1 VTFVTGTRHSS
12 LLVRWSHPRIRA
24 WGSVCQQVPMS
35 DLVNRPDRAEISKRV
50 ERAEKYLQKGKTA
63 DALTEFLAVLD
74 ADPENDSVRQ
84 MAADLCVSLSR
95 TSDAVRL
102 LGQLFERQ
110 LAAADV
116 SRASLTYKRLARL
129 VNPST
134 EQKLGFAKLVEQS
147 NKKLAQET
155 YESVL
160 ADLNKQGKKHESLA
174 VLKRLVE
181 LDPNDKNLLKLG
193 DLCSQLKDG
202 KGAAAAYVRIAEI
215 REAEGTSAAEWYER
229 AYAEDSSDPRIVVA
243 FGRNL
248 LNDGQVGAA
257 IFVLEPQIHAGNAPQ
272 ELREAYAK
280 ALLVANRLVDAE
292 PIVWQLFEQHPVR
305 IQQVLDLIGNM
316 IDAQLDTEAVALARK
331 LEQVQ
336 RKRGERKAFV
346 TQMQEIADKHRA
358 SPEVLEFL
366 SELFNSSNK
375 EADYSQTLLKLFEV
389 YCSMGNFQKAGEC
402 LDRAAEVDPYEPGH
416 KQRLEMLR
424 GKIDENRYQVIASR
438 FSSATKE
445 TESQRARAEQATLG
459 TAALQDLMLQA
470 EILVQYGMRTK
481 AVERLQRI
489 QELFPREEERN
500 EDLQRLY
507 MAAGMTPKY
516 SGSAPVLP
524 VELPPPSLAAPPAAT
539 VQRSDESDVTSLTRV
554 ADITR
559 KLYKQS
565 TANTVL
571 LTAVN
576 EIGVHWNVTRCVA
589 AMRKP
594 GLPPSAVQEYCEEG
608 IKTVDTGAIA
618 KLVSVLHDLA
628 MNRGSVAIPDTLT
641 ATELQPVR
649 GVVSDLA
656 ISSILAL
663 PLSDG
668 QDHVGVLMLMHS
680 KTRSWNASD
689 LVVLKTIGEQIT
701 IALNN
706 AGLRRLVKNLSV
718 TDEGSGLLNRAS
730 YLDLLQAEIRRA
742 LQQATP
748 VTLMLMKFGKRSQL
762 AREVG
767 EEGLETLM
775 QQVGKTISSNVRQ
788 NDLAF
793 RYDKTTVAVV
803 LGETSEKDALLAVEK
818 LRKLLDETKLPGK
831 DTPVTF
837 AAGLAQCVTRQ
848 HFDPVDIVTE
858 VINRVEQA
866 LEAAVAAGNKV
877 VALPASIASAAVA

>member
-1 VTFVTGTRHSS
+1 
-12 LLVRWSHPRIRA
+12 
-24 WGSVCQQVPMS
+24 MS
-35 DLVNRPDRAEISKRV
+35 DQVNRPDRAEISKRV

-102 LGQLFERQ
+102 LGQLFDRQ
-110 LAAADV
+110 LAASDV

-129 VNPST
+129 MNPST
-134 EQKLGFAKLVEQS
+134 EQKLSFAKLVEQS
-147 NKKLAQET
+147 NKKLALET

-160 ADLNKQGKKHESLA
+160 ADLNKKGNKPESLA

-193 DLCSQLKDG
+193 DVCSQLKDG
-202 KGAAAAYVRIAEI
+202 KGAAAAYVRIAEL
-215 REAEGTSAAEWYER
+215 REAEGANAAEWYER
-229 AYAEDSSDPRIVVA
+229 AYAEDSSDPRIVLA

-280 ALLVANRLVDAE
+280 ALLIANRLVDAE
-292 PIVWQLFEQHPVR
+292 PIVWELFEQHPVR
-305 IQQVLDLIGNM
+305 IQQVLDLIGSM

-346 TQMQEIADKHRA
+346 TQMQEIAESHRA

-416 KQRLEMLR
+416 QKRLEVLK

-445 TESQRARAEQATLG
+445 TESQRVRAEQATLG

-489 QELFPREEERN
+489 QELFPHEEERN

-516 SGSAPVLP
+516 AGSAPVLP
-524 VELPPPSLAAPPAAT
+524 LELPPPPVTVPAPVLNAD
-539 VQRSDESDVTSLTRV
+539 RSDESDFSSLTKV

-576 EIGVHWNVTRCVA
+576 EIGVHWKVTRCVA

-594 GLPPSAVQEYCEEG
+594 GLPPTAVQEYCEEG
-608 IKTVDTGAIA
+608 VKTADAGPMA
-618 KLVSVLHDLA
+618 KLVSILHDLA
-628 MNRGSVAIPDTLT
+628 VNRGSVTIPDTLT
-641 ATELQPVR
+641 APELQPVR
-649 GVVSDLA
+649 EVVSELA
-656 ISSILAL
+656 ISSVLAL

-668 QDHVGVLMLMHS
+668 QDHVGLLVLTQS
-680 KTRSWNASD
+680 KARNWHAND
-689 LVVLKTIGEQIT
+689 VVVLRTIGEQIT

-748 VTLMLMKFGKRSQL
+748 VTVMLMKFGKRSQL
-762 AREVG
+762 VKELG
-767 EEGLETLM
+767 EEGLEGAM
-775 QQVGKTISSNVRQ
+775 QQVGKTISANIRQ

-793 RYDKTTVAVV
+793 RYDKTTIALV

-818 LRKLLDETKLPGK
+818 LRKLLDEIKLPGK
-831 DTPVTF
+831 ETAVTF
-837 AAGLAQCVTRQ
+837 TAGLAQGVTRQ
-848 HFDPVDIVTE
+848 HYDPVDIVTE

-866 LEAAVAAGNKV
+866 LEAAVTAASKV
-877 VALPASIASAAVA
+877 VALPPSVASAAVA